1 MATTSSTGKTTTSK
15 TASKAKTTPK
25 PTTTAASADPAVSMP
40 DPKVVTTSAPVL
52 AEADMKKK
60 ELVDLVVERSGMKKK
75 DIKPAVEATLAVLGE
90 AIANGRELNLQP
102 FGKLRINR
110 SEEKANGRVTV
121 CKLRQSLNT
130 PKAPQDPLAEAAE

>member
-25 PTTTAASADPAVSMP
+25 SKTAATSADPAVSTP
-40 DPKVVTTSAPVL
+40 EPKVITTSAPVL

-90 AIANGRELNLQP
+90 AIASGRELNLQP

-110 SEEKANGRVTV
+110 SEEKANGRVIV

-130 PKAPQDPLAEAAE
+130 PQAPQDPLAEAAE